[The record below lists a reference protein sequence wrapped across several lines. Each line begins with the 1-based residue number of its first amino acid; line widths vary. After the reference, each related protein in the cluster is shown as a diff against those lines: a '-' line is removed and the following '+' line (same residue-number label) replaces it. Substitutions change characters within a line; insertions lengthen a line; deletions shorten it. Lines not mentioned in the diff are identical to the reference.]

1 MSSSDKYFVTKNGD
15 DDVVTIHELCSV
27 GRLVFMT
34 PLTVTISLY
43 PEENVGYA
51 TYDFGME
58 YRISI
63 NKQHNFL
70 YNYTGDNTEADPAK
84 TIISTIKYDLMHA
97 FFHYENDLNY
107 EIVHWA
113 LVGWLQNRVIKSELM

>member
-1 MSSSDKYFVTKNGD
+1 MTKNGD
-15 DDVVTIHELCSV
+15 DDVVTIHELCSI

-34 PLTVTISLY
+34 PLNVTISLC

-58 YRISI
+58 DKISLD
-63 NKQHNFL
+63 NNFL
-70 YNYTGDNTEADPAK
+70 YNYTGDNPEADPLK
-84 TIISTIKYDLMHA
+84 TVISSIKYDLMHA
-97 FFHYENDLNY
+97 FFHYENDPNY
-107 EIVHWA
+107 KTIHWA